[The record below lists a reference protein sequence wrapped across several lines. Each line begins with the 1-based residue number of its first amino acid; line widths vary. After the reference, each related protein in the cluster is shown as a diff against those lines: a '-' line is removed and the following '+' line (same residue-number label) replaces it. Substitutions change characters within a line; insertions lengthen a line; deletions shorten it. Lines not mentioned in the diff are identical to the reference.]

1 MILWKATISVVGDLS
16 LNYRFVDLLNN
27 FEVNEEKDRIER
39 HERRI

>member
-1 MILWKATISVVGDLS
+1 MILWKATIPVVEDLS

>member
-1 MILWKATISVVGDLS
+1 MILWKATISVVEDLS